1 LALKIGDLARP
12 GEQEGEQGALTRA
25 CTSHMINDNRIL
37 VNFVELRMKYT
48 LELLSTID
56 AGNTSW
62 ASLCEDDDLSDLM
75 QMEFQVLSADW
86 VKWWSMLLVKVRE
99 LEKPWLRQW
108 VPGQERALPGPIRDL
123 DFRDLPAGP

>member
-1 LALKIGDLARP
+1 
-12 GEQEGEQGALTRA
+12 
-25 CTSHMINDNRIL
+25 
-37 VNFVELRMKYT
+37 MKYT

-75 QMEFQVLSADW
+75 QMEFQVLPADW

-99 LEKPWLRQW
+99 LEKAQW
-108 VPGQERALPGPIRDL
+108 ADSLLGGKERALPGPIRDL
-123 DFRDLPAGP
+123 DLRDLPAGP